1 MIVQFGGKPF
11 SCSPLQLDQW
21 LWCIFIGL
29 GELVWGQVS
38 AGGAA
43 GGTSR
48 QGKGKNTG
56 RGIQE
61 PQEWVMAPPR
71 ISCLAPGKGLPVSGD
86 QSRGVGPGLKCWSL
100 GYRHRDFCFCLYT
113 PLILLFTWYFLLVT
127 SVFRTEIYFKR

>member
-43 GGTSR
+43 GGASQ

-61 PQEWVMAPPR
+61 PQEWAMAPPW

-86 QSRGVGPGLKCWSL
+86 RSNGGLAQVSNAGHL
-100 GYRHRDFCFCLYT
+100 GIATVIFASVYT
-113 PLILLFTWYFLLVT
+113 P
-127 SVFRTEIYFKR
+127 R